1 MKFSGW
7 VSKNQSSFT
16 ILDIQ
21 KLQRNY
27 ENSIALN
34 EDIILKKVD
43 EFIAK
48 TEVIEKS
55 IATVWVGLIAAILL
69 IPIAYLMG
77 KFNWNNVMHYLS
89 HEFRVFYNLGEWN
102 SNKIWE
108 IMKLSAIFCLV
119 IYFKDNR
126 KIYFVSQS
134 KRLIIFKVFIVL
146 LLLKIRKSVK
156 ILLSRVSK

>member
-1 MKFSGW
+1 MLGYGCWFKIAICQMNFSGW

-48 TEVIEKS
+48 TEVNEKS

-108 IMKLSAIFCLV
+108 WNYLP
-119 IYFKDNR
+119 
-126 KIYFVSQS
+126 YFVWSFTLRITGKYILFPNQN
-134 KRLIIFKVFIVL
+134 VL
-146 LLLKIRKSVK
+146 LFSRY
-156 ILLSRVSK
+156 LLSYFC